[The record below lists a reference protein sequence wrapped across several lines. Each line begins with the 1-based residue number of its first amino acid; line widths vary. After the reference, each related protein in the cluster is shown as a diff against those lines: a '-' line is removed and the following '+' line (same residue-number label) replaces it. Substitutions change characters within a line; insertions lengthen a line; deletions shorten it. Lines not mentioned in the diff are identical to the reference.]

1 MPQVHKTIVLPYSA
15 EKMYDLVEKVENYPE
30 FLPWCGG
37 AVVHQRTETS
47 LEASI
52 VVSFKGLQQ
61 SFRTF
66 NQNTRH
72 SKMLMDFK
80 DGPFRYLRGSWLF
93 EAIDDEAVRV
103 VFNLDYEFS
112 NKLFSLAI
120 GPVFSI
126 LAQTF
131 MDGFVERAKVVYG

>member
-37 AVVHQRTETS
+37 AIVHHRTETS

-52 VVSFKGLQQ
+52 VVSFKALQQ

-66 NQNTRH
+66 NQNTRP
-72 SKMLMDFK
+72 SKMLMEFK
-80 DGPFRYLRGSWLF
+80 DGPFRYLRGSWFF
-93 EAIDDEAVRV
+93 EPISADEVRV
-103 VFNLDYEFS
+103 LFDLDYEFS

-131 MDGFVERAKVVYG
+131 IDGFVERAKVVYG

>member
-1 MPQVHKTIVLPYSA
+1 MPQVHKTVRLPYSA
-15 EKMYDLVEKVENYPE
+15 EKMYDLVERVEDYPK

-37 AVVHQRTETS
+37 ATVHSRTETS

-52 VVSFKGLQQ
+52 VVALKGLQQ

-66 NQNTRH
+66 NQNTRP
-72 SKMLMDFK
+72 SKMLMEFK
-80 DGPFRYLRGSWLF
+80 DGPFRYLRGSWSFESMGENEVLVLF
-93 EAIDDEAVRV
+93 D
-103 VFNLDYEFS
+103 LDYEFS

-120 GPVFSI
+120 GPIFSV

-131 MDGFVERAKVVYG
+131 IDGFITRAKVVYG

>member
-37 AVVHQRTETS
+37 AIVHHRTETN

-66 NQNTRH
+66 NQNTRP
-72 SKMLMDFK
+72 SKMLMEFK
-80 DGPFRYLRGSWLF
+80 DGPFRYLRGSWFF
-93 EAIDDEAVRV
+93 EPISADEVRV
-103 VFNLDYEFS
+103 LFDLDYEFS

-131 MDGFVERAKVVYG
+131 IDGFVERAKVVYG